1 VFTVCRGVGGCRK
14 QEIHPSSIEGKKKG
28 GRKSSLDLF
37 ERKKELEFSVCH
49 GIKKVSQDTGEARM
63 AKLLT
68 PYLFTWR
75 EVEARSDLER
85 LRLVLDHLPDE
96 GLMRKLEEHRK
107 WGRDDYP
114 IRPVWNSV
122 LGGIVYQ
129 HASVDSLRR
138 ELSRNGELRD
148 QCGFDPKKGSG
159 AVPPSWVY
167 TRFLKLLF
175 EFKSEI
181 DTMFDR
187 LVDELK
193 GLLPDLGF
201 SVAVDSKGVDSA
213 GRPTKEKK
221 RDGRRDRDADWG
233 KKTYHGQREDG
244 TLWEK
249 VVTWFGYKI
258 HLLVDTTYE
267 MPISYQVTR
276 ASASDTK
283 HLLPLVEEVKKK
295 HVEIYKDMDRM
306 TADKG
311 YDSEENCRRL
321 YDEHGIKPVIDI
333 RRMWRDKETKLLDPN
348 RSDNIVYDEVG
359 RVYCI
364 CPKTEEQRGMAYG
377 GLEKDRMTL
386 KYVCPMKAYGLTCQG
401 SEQCGHAMKSER
413 VSMEIDRR
421 IFTPVARSSYAW
433 ERGYKKRT
441 AVERVN
447 SRLDVS
453 FGFEKHFIRGQK
465 KMEMR
470 VGLALCV
477 MLAMAVGRI
486 KEKHQELMRSLVK
499 SPWPLDQAA

>member
-1 VFTVCRGVGGCRK
+1 
-14 QEIHPSSIEGKKKG
+14 
-28 GRKSSLDLF
+28 
-37 ERKKELEFSVCH
+37 
-49 GIKKVSQDTGEARM
+49 M
-63 AKLLT
+63 AKLIR

-85 LRLVLDHLPDE
+85 LMLVLEHVPDE
-96 GLMRKLEEHRK
+96 GLMSELEGQRK

-122 LGGIVYQ
+122 LAGIVYQ
-129 HASVDSLRR
+129 HGSVESLRR
-138 ELSRNGELRD
+138 ELLRNGELRER
-148 QCGFDPKKGSG
+148 CGFDPRKGSG
-159 AVPPSWVY
+159 AVPASWVY
-167 TRFLKLLF
+167 TRFLKLLYK
-175 EFKSEI
+175 FKAEI
-181 DTMFDR
+181 DQMFDR

-193 GLLPDLGF
+193 ALLPDLGV

-221 RDGRRDRDADWG
+221 RDGRRDMDADWG
-233 KKTYHGQREDG
+233 KKRYHGEREDG

-258 HLLVDTTYE
+258 HLLVDTKYE
-267 MPISYQVTR
+267 MAISYQVTR

-295 HVEIYKDMDRM
+295 HLEIYKDMD
-306 TADKG
+306 TAATDKG

-333 RRMWRDKETKLLDPN
+333 RRMWRDKETKLLDPGC
-348 RSDNIVYDEVG
+348 SDNIVYDEVG
-359 RVYCI
+359 TVYCI
-364 CPKTEEQRGMAYG
+364 CPKTGEQRQMSYG
-377 GLEKDRMTL
+377 GFEKDRMAL
-386 KYVCPMKAYGLTCQG
+386 KYICPVKAYGVRCSG
-401 SEQCGHAMKSER
+401 SHECAHALKSER
-413 VSMEIDRR
+413 ISLEIDRR

-433 ERGYKKRT
+433 EREYKKRT

-453 FGFEKHFIRGQK
+453 FGFEKHFIRGLK
-465 KMEMR
+465 KMELR

-486 KEKHQELMRSLVK
+486 KEQRQELMRSLVK
-499 SPWPLDQAA
+499 IPVPLDKAA

>member
-1 VFTVCRGVGGCRK
+1 
-14 QEIHPSSIEGKKKG
+14 
-28 GRKSSLDLF
+28 
-37 ERKKELEFSVCH
+37 
-49 GIKKVSQDTGEARM
+49 M
-63 AKLLT
+63 AKLIR

-85 LRLVLDHLPDE
+85 LMLVLEHVPDE
-96 GLMRKLEEHRK
+96 GLMSELEGQRK

-122 LGGIVYQ
+122 LAGIVYQ
-129 HASVDSLRR
+129 HGSVESLRR
-138 ELSRNGELRD
+138 ELLRNGELRER
-148 QCGFDPKKGSG
+148 CGFDPRKGSG
-159 AVPPSWVY
+159 AVPASWVY
-167 TRFLKLLF
+167 TRFLKLLYK
-175 EFKSEI
+175 FKAEI
-181 DTMFDR
+181 DQMFDR

-193 GLLPDLGF
+193 ALLPDLGF

-221 RDGRRDRDADWG
+221 RDGRRDMDADWG
-233 KKTYHGQREDG
+233 KKRYHGEREDG

-258 HLLVDTTYE
+258 HLLVDTKYE
-267 MPISYQVTR
+267 MAISYQVTR
-276 ASASDTK
+276 ASASDTR

-295 HVEIYKDMDRM
+295 HLEIYKDMD
-306 TADKG
+306 TAATDKG

-333 RRMWRDKETKLLDPN
+333 RRMWRDKETKLLDPGC
-348 RSDNIVYDEVG
+348 SDNIVYDEVG
-359 RVYCI
+359 TVYCI
-364 CPKTEEQRGMAYG
+364 CPKTGEQRQMSYG
-377 GLEKDRMTL
+377 GFEKDRMAL
-386 KYVCPMKAYGLTCQG
+386 KYICPVKAYGVRCSG
-401 SEQCGHAMKSER
+401 SHECAHALKSER
-413 VSMEIDRR
+413 ISLEIDRR

-433 ERGYKKRT
+433 EREYKKRT

-453 FGFEKHFIRGQK
+453 FGFEKHFIRGLK
-465 KMEMR
+465 KMELR

-486 KEKHQELMRSLVK
+486 KEQHHELMRSLVK
-499 SPWPLDQAA
+499 SPSPLDQAA

>member
-1 VFTVCRGVGGCRK
+1 
-14 QEIHPSSIEGKKKG
+14 
-28 GRKSSLDLF
+28 
-37 ERKKELEFSVCH
+37 
-49 GIKKVSQDTGEARM
+49 M
-63 AKLLT
+63 AKMMT
-68 PYLFTWR
+68 PYLFTWQ
-75 EVEARSDLER
+75 EVEASSDLER
-85 LRLVLDHLPDE
+85 LRLVLDHIGDE

-122 LGGIVYQ
+122 LAGIVYQ
-129 HASVDSLRR
+129 HVSADSLRR
-138 ELSRNGELRD
+138 ELSRNGQLRD
-148 QCGFDPKKGSG
+148 QCGFDPQKGSG
-159 AVPPSWVY
+159 AVPPPWVY
-167 TRFLKLLF
+167 TRFLRLLF
-175 EFKSEI
+175 KFKAEI
-181 DTMFDR
+181 DGMFDR
-187 LVDELK
+187 LVDALK
-193 GLLPDLGF
+193 DLLPDLGF

-221 RDGRRDRDADWG
+221 GDGRRDMEADWG
-233 KKTYHGQREDG
+233 KKTYHGRREDG

-258 HLLVDTTYE
+258 HLLVDTHYE
-267 MPISYQVTR
+267 MPIGYEVTK

-283 HLLPLVEEVKKK
+283 HLLPLVEDLKEK
-295 HVEIYKDMDRM
+295 HPQIHGDIDKAA
-306 TADKG
+306 ADKG

-333 RRMWRDKETKLLDPN
+333 RRMWRDKETRLLDPGCA
-348 RSDNIVYDEVG
+348 DNIVYDEVG
-359 RVYCI
+359 TVCCL
-364 CPKTEEQRGMAYG
+364 CPKTGEQRPMAYG
-377 GLEKDRMTL
+377 GFEKDRGAL
-386 KYVCPMKAYGLTCQG
+386 KYICPARAYGLTCLG
-401 SEQCGHAMKSER
+401 RPECGHAMKSER
-413 VSMEIDRR
+413 VSLEIDRR

-433 ERGYKKRT
+433 ERDYNKRT

-453 FGFEKHFIRGQK
+453 FGFERHFIRGQK

-499 SPWPLDQAA
+499 SPVPLDKAA